1 MNLHQHS
8 PIAANATQQTTNS
21 ADLPEVNDR
30 YAETILSFC
39 THMYDAIE
47 VHGVRDMLAGTGTD
61 GTDFVID
68 NESPQLFSVYVRAI
82 EGGVDAVG
90 DHSTY
95 ALAADYARELSAKYQ
110 WVVHDWVPGEH
121 RGLKTLQ

>member
-1 MNLHQHS
+1 MNLNEHSAGGAAHQQV
-8 PIAANATQQTTNS
+8 ATEG
-21 ADLPEVNDR
+21 DLPEVNDR
-30 YAETILSFC
+30 YAESILSCC

-47 VHGVRDMLAGTGTD
+47 IHGVRDMLAGSGAD
-61 GTDFVID
+61 GTNFEID
-68 NESPQLFSVYVRAI
+68 NENPQLFSVYVHAS

-95 ALAADYARELSAKYQ
+95 ALAAEYARELSAKYQ
-110 WVVHDWVPGEH
+110 WAIHDHVPNKH

>member
-1 MNLHQHS
+1 MNLNQHPAGEAAHQQV
-8 PIAANATQQTTNS
+8 ATEG
-21 ADLPEVNDR
+21 ALPEVNDR
-30 YAETILSFC
+30 YAESILSFC

-47 VHGVRDMLAGTGTD
+47 IHGVRDKLAGSGAE
-61 GTDFVID
+61 GTDFEID
-68 NESPQLFSVYVRAI
+68 NENPQLFSVYVHAT

-95 ALAADYARELSAKYQ
+95 ALAAEYARELSAKFQ
-110 WVVHDWVPGEH
+110 WTIHDHVPNKY

>member
-1 MNLHQHS
+1 MNLNQHS
-8 PIAANATQQTTNS
+8 VAAAANQQVATEG
-21 ADLPEVNDR
+21 DLEAVNDR

-47 VHGVRDMLAGTGTD
+47 IHGVRDHLAGSGAD
-61 GTDFVID
+61 GTAFEID
-68 NESPQLFSVYVRAI
+68 NESPQLFSVYVHAT

-95 ALAADYARELSAKYQ
+95 ALAAEYARELSAKYQ
-110 WVVHDWVPGEH
+110 WTIHDHVPNKH
-121 RGLKTLQ
+121 RNLKTLQ

>member
-1 MNLHQHS
+1 MNLNQHA
-8 PIAANATQQTTNS
+8 PIAATAKQQTTTS
-21 ADLPEVNDR
+21 ADLAEVNDR

-47 VHGVRDMLAGTGTD
+47 IHGVRDMLAGTGSD

-68 NESPQLFSVYVRAI
+68 NANPQLFSVYVRAI

-110 WVVHDWVPGEH
+110 WVVHDCVPDKH